1 MPASVSLTI
10 ATSSTCSGAA
20 AKNALAG
27 VRRGGPCGRLTLITE
42 LTQTERS
49 VPHERDPREFCPDS
63 ITAPEEAPTGPPPG
77 QRAKIER
84 AVAEMRA
91 VALSQKTIA
100 AKLDISQQTVSQVLK
115 REHVQVDIAA
125 LNQGIKEAMLVQAER
140 LTLKAMGMAEDKVD
154 QGDAKGFD
162 QAIRGVQSVERI
174 RSSVVNEP
182 KKVEMAGSAP
192 VQVDVRARQACGELI
207 AERNGD
213 GA

>member
-1 MPASVSLTI
+1 
-10 ATSSTCSGAA
+10 
-20 AKNALAG
+20 
-27 VRRGGPCGRLTLITE
+27 
-42 LTQTERS
+42 
-49 VPHERDPREFCPDS
+49 
-63 ITAPEEAPTGPPPG
+63 
-77 QRAKIER
+77 
-84 AVAEMRA
+84 
-91 VALSQKTIA
+91 
-100 AKLDISQQTVSQVLK
+100 
-115 REHVQVDIAA
+115 
-125 LNQGIKEAMLVQAER
+125 
-140 LTLKAMGMAEDKVD
+140 MGMAEDKVD